1 MSKNIG
7 FFFSKG
13 EKSNPAARNF
23 PFRINLRFKVIC
35 TILFWVEYRFL
46 YCGNYVGKKKIF
58 FLKTKERRFMSKLK
72 KIGRSLLCLFALV
85 AFSFPTY
92 AAADN
97 SVAAFSSV
105 NDIETDFR
113 QTVADADF
121 PKEVVVGG
129 ETFGVK
135 IKADG
140 VLVVEMRDLET
151 EDGKKVNPAYLSGI
165 RPGDI
170 ITEIDGKKTG
180 SASELKNTVSLS
192 EGKEITLTVTRDGV
206 SKKIAVTPQKDM
218 SDGAY
223 HIGIVVKDSTA
234 GLGTITFYDAE
245 NKTFGALGHGICEGE
260 TSTLFPIAEA
270 DVFETRIYSVSKGA
284 VGTPGELRGLF
295 LDEKAVGSLFS
306 NTHSG
311 VFGTINNIPEK
322 KKVKVAEKNEIREG
336 KVTIV
341 STVDENGPAEYEAE
355 ITKIDFSG
363 NGDKNFVVKI
373 TDPKLLEK
381 TGGIV
386 QGMSGSPILQNGK
399 IIGAVTHVFINDPTS
414 GYGIYIKNM
423 PTA

>member
-1 MSKNIG
+1 
-7 FFFSKG
+7 
-13 EKSNPAARNF
+13 
-23 PFRINLRFKVIC
+23 
-35 TILFWVEYRFL
+35 
-46 YCGNYVGKKKIF
+46 
-58 FLKTKERRFMSKLK
+58 MSKLK

-92 AAADN
+92 AAGDN
-97 SVAAFSSV
+97 FVSAFSSV
-105 NDIETDFR
+105 SDPAGFSKR
-113 QTVADADF
+113 TVANSEF

-170 ITEIDGKKTG
+170 ITEVDGKKTG
-180 SASELKNTVSLS
+180 SASELKNTVSFS
-192 EGKEITLTVTRDGV
+192 EGKEITLTVKKDGV
-206 SKKIAVTPQKDM
+206 QKEVAVTPQKDTA
-218 SDGAY
+218 DGAY

-295 LDEKAVGSLFS
+295 LDEKAAGYLFS
-306 NTHSG
+306 NTESG
-311 VFGTINNIPEK
+311 VFGSINNIPEK
-322 KKVKVAEKNEIREG
+322 KTVKVAEKNEIREG
-336 KVTIV
+336 KV
-341 STVDENGPAEYEAE
+341 TVDENGPAEYEAE
-355 ITKIDFSG
+355 ITKIDVSG
-363 NGDKNFVVKI
+363 NGDRNFVVKI
-373 TDPKLLEK
+373 TDPVLLEK